1 MSFNVA
7 EFTVQKVELKGPLTN
22 TKNQTQFV
30 VRELTGSDGQTYVEY
45 ENDSDKFQEQ
55 KYFAGDQLK
64 IGYKVVGKGK
74 YTKNQIEGIVTHTPG
89 DTVPLTPQAATALP
103 WNQPIANSKPAA
115 SIHVAP
121 ATFIKPTPAAA
132 PAAAR
137 ALASS
142 QTLLPSV
149 YMSHKDVSITVQALA
164 KSLIETG
171 QYNKTTERGTFFET
185 KQFEN
190 HLRLALES
198 LNKLIAE
205 TLEAQTQKQTD
216 KN

>member
-30 VRELTGSDGQTYVEY
+30 VRELLGSDGQTYVEY
-45 ENDSDKFQEQ
+45 ENDSTKFQEQ

-64 IGYKVVGKGK
+64 IGFKIVGKGK

-103 WNQPIANSKPAA
+103 WNQPIANSTQAPT
-115 SIHVAP
+115 HVSS

-132 PAAAR
+132 PAATLAP
-137 ALASS
+137 ASS

-216 KN
+216 KS